1 MTSVVRDDP
10 LAVPSHPLAEGFASP
25 WAAEWGEDRFGPF
38 EVLRLGKVKYRMRWI
53 PPGTFLMGSPESE
66 AGRWDDEGPQHK
78 VRITQGLWLGE
89 TPCTQALWTE
99 VMGANPSGFQGVERP
114 VERVSWED
122 CREFFAK
129 LERKAEGFGGR
140 FPSEAEW
147 EYACRGGEPA
157 ATWVGELS
165 LDKDGRLAKELD
177 AIAWYV
183 GNSKGETH
191 PVGLKQANPF
201 GLHDMLGNVLEWCA
215 DWSARYEAR
224 DAVDPR
230 GPDVGRYRVY
240 RGGSWLDHARYC
252 RAALRA
258 HAPVNRYHCLGFRL
272 ARGPSLDPGA
282 EPAPRSGSPR
292 GGAPSSGERSRPT

>member
-147 EYACRGGEPA
+147 EYACRGGDPGRRRGWGSFPW
-157 ATWVGELS
+157 ATTTWGLARGAGVRSPGIRGKQRERDPPGGS
-165 LDKDGRLAKELD
+165 EGRPIPSAC
-177 AIAWYV
+177 
-183 GNSKGETH
+183 
-191 PVGLKQANPF
+191 F
-201 GLHDMLGNVLEWCA
+201 DMLGNVYEWCA
-215 DWSARYEAR
+215 DWSGPYESTR
-224 DAVDPR
+224 SGVDPR
-230 GPDVGRYRVY
+230 GPDVGPSRVR
-240 RGGSWLDHARYC
+240 RGGSWSGGARVLPRGVPRS
-252 RAALRA
+252 RAPPTTGTALW
-258 HAPVNRYHCLGFRL
+258 V
-272 ARGPSLDPGA
+272 
-282 EPAPRSGSPR
+282 SGSP
-292 GGAPSSGERSRPT
+292 EVQV